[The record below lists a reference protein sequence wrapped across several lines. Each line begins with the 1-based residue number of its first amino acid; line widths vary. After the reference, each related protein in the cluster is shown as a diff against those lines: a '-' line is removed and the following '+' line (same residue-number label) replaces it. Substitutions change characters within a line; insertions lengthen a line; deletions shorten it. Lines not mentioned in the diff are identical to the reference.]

1 MNKRSE
7 ELDQGFFN
15 LKKHKTGS
23 FWAAWKATVE
33 DEKIFS
39 FYE

>member
-7 ELDQGFFN
+7 ELDQVVFN
-15 LKKHKTGS
+15 LKKNKTGS

-33 DEKIFS
+33 DVKIFS
-39 FYE
+39 CYE